1 MIINQLDFISN
12 KSIRIVFL
20 PFIPEYLISLISM
33 ETYVLVL
40 LCLAAFAA
48 GFIDAIVG
56 GGGLIQTPM
65 GLILLPNLPV
75 STVIGT
81 LKVPAFSGT
90 SFAAFQYLK
99 KVAMNWKLLG
109 IMMLLAFPSAF
120 LGSTLLTYVSNDFMK
135 PLLLVVLS
143 FLVIYTYAKKNFGQ
157 HIEKNHSPGTQILN
171 AIGISFIVG
180 LYDGFIGPGTGSF
193 LVVAFIAIMGFD
205 FLHASANAKMVN
217 LSTNFGSI
225 CLFIL
230 KGKIIWAIAIP
241 MAVSNALGGWIG
253 AKLAINKGN
262 SFIRIFFLV
271 VVIGTLIRF
280 AYDVFYKYIF

>member
-1 MIINQLDFISN
+1 MDSYIII
-12 KSIRIVFL
+12 
-20 PFIPEYLISLISM
+20 
-33 ETYVLVL
+33 L

-65 GLILLPNLPV
+65 GIILLPNLPV

-81 LKVPAFSGT
+81 LKIPAFSGT
-90 SFAAFQYLK
+90 AFAAFQYLK
-99 KVAMNWKLLG
+99 KVVIQWKLLL
-109 IMMLLAFPSAF
+109 IMMFLAVPSAF
-120 LGSTLLTYVSNDFMK
+120 LGSTILTLVSNDFMK

-143 FLVIYTYAKKNFGQ
+143 LLFIYTYAKKNFGQ
-157 HIEKNHSPGTQILN
+157 QVAKGHSDRRTQILY
-171 AIGISFIVG
+171 AVVISIIVG
-180 LYDGFIGPGTGSF
+180 FYDGFIGPGTGSF
-193 LVVAFIAIMGFD
+193 FVVAFISLLGFD

-217 LSTNFGSI
+217 LATNFGSI
-225 CLFIL
+225 CLFMI

-241 MAVSNALGGWIG
+241 MAVSNALGGWLG

-262 SFIRIFFLV
+262 GFIRIFFLV

-280 AYDVFYKYIF
+280 AYDVFFK

>member
-1 MIINQLDFISN
+1 
-12 KSIRIVFL
+12 
-20 PFIPEYLISLISM
+20 M
-33 ETYVLVL
+33 ETYILIL

-48 GFIDAIVG
+48 GFIDAVVG
-56 GGGLIQTPM
+56 GGGLIQTPV

-75 STVIGT
+75 ATVIGT

-99 KVAMNWKLLG
+99 KVDMNWRLLA
-109 IMMLLAFPSAF
+109 IMMVLAFPSAF

-143 FLVIYTYAKKNFGQ
+143 FLVVYTYAKKNFGQ
-157 HIEKNHSPGTQILN
+157 HIEKNLSCKKQLIN
-171 AIGISFIVG
+171 AISISFIVG

-193 LVVAFIAIMGFD
+193 LVVAFIALMGFD

-217 LSTNFGSI
+217 LATNFGSI
-225 CLFIL
+225 CLFML

-241 MAVSNALGGWIG
+241 MAVSNALGGLLG

-271 VVIGTLIRF
+271 VVVGTLIRF
-280 AYDVFYKYIF
+280 AYDVFFK